1 MKTLD
6 EQQREWLDVAIR
18 NKGRFTSRKSIEKSF
33 QEYQRRRAKTA
44 TALEGMPN
52 NAPLRPV
59 VEQHLKDADDFAK
72 EGNFSKAYTSLS
84 KIKDQAKVV
93 SGPRLDQVAVA
104 SLTTAIDQIEQGLN
118 GIYAIA
124 DYTVSTF
131 NTVVQKALKIPAVGD
146 ASDLSKAIE
155 RREAITLL
163 EPVLTLEVNSCI
175 ANCTTA
181 ISRITQATPLQAIL
195 GVEQQ
200 ITTYE
205 QAGLGNAVAA
215 QKKRLAD
222 LRVNCEE
229 HGGRYHD
236 PNVLGKVQMDSNTAI
251 KNALINAKDFKG
263 FQVGRT
269 DKDKKKPPQVID
281 IPNDFL
287 KQAIVNL
294 RPLSPDEADY
304 LEYTEQRR
312 LVQAK
317 TTFALNGLTD
327 MVMSLETGLGP
338 LRPSP
343 EPEKFDA
350 DLVFDGALGNQ
361 QELPDDIPFSVAQD
375 LVAFVKSKMAGV
387 VKNLPSDSDGLIDLF
402 LMSKEDLAR
411 MANKAL
417 TGVDSPKGISQSH
430 DIMLKQVADEMRKAI
445 SENAP
450 NKVSGDK
457 SEMTIGNDKWKLVKT
472 LGAGAGGTA
481 MLYCKENDP
490 SETIVVKMPNPLN
503 EAGGPYMGDQYS
515 KLTDEEKKAAAVR
528 GREAMAQEMRTHH
541 RLSKD
546 NTGQDKSDNLLDMSG
561 AAIGPDGELF
571 MVMETAAGG
580 DMAGLG
586 LNMSVVQNLGIIP
599 PEARSALARDLIVQT
614 IKGMKALE
622 QRGLIHND
630 LKPENVLMGEDGT
643 LKIMDFGE
651 SRFGD
656 DDGKT
661 ENVITAEEGD
671 APFRVTPGY
680 DGDEQYKRGGKIDS
694 RSDIFAL
701 GVVAKLFSADEYSS
715 SDIKKDVTDKT
726 AMGKLIAA
734 ATSKNVDDRPSLDSL
749 LASSVLSANQEDY
762 TEDMVADLR
771 KAMVKFGMTMS
782 AAKTPLD
789 VGDIPPPKPWD
800 ERPPKPGEDPQL
812 SEKKAKMAEE
822 WEIKVQGEMRQI
834 LDRELN
840 RDTDQNDP
848 NLPSNKSYSLGE
860 LQVISK
866 AIGNEL
872 KNRRQRVNTA
882 SVESRDL
889 YKSQL
894 EAAEKAILWLQTKMK
909 EMTEATTLA
918 GQEEFDNLCKD
929 TNQKLTVP
937 GEGGGEMTVGEAVK
951 LRDERIL
958 QLKTLQQDFYQFA
971 NDHPEL
977 AAKELAETNI
987 KLNAMKDQLQ
997 FVNDAVFKILG
1008 PKGKFMV
1015 AQKELA
1021 EATIGFGA

>member
-1 MKTLD
+1 
-6 EQQREWLDVAIR
+6 
-18 NKGRFTSRKSIEKSF
+18 
-33 QEYQRRRAKTA
+33 
-44 TALEGMPN
+44 
-52 NAPLRPV
+52 
-59 VEQHLKDADDFAK
+59 
-72 EGNFSKAYTSLS
+72 
-84 KIKDQAKVV
+84 
-93 SGPRLDQVAVA
+93 
-104 SLTTAIDQIEQGLN
+104 
-118 GIYAIA
+118 
-124 DYTVSTF
+124 
-131 NTVVQKALKIPAVGD
+131 
-146 ASDLSKAIE
+146 
-155 RREAITLL
+155 
-163 EPVLTLEVNSCI
+163 
-175 ANCTTA
+175 
-181 ISRITQATPLQAIL
+181 
-195 GVEQQ
+195 
-200 ITTYE
+200 
-205 QAGLGNAVAA
+205 
-215 QKKRLAD
+215 
-222 LRVNCEE
+222 VNCEE
-229 HGGRYHD
+229 YGGRYHD
-236 PNVLGKVQMDSNTAI
+236 PNVLGKVQTDSNTAI

-287 KQAIVNL
+287 KQAIANL
-294 RPLSPDEADY
+294 RPLSPEEADY

-327 MVMSLETGLGP
+327 MAMSMDTGLGP

-350 DLVFDGALGNQ
+350 ELVFDGALGNK

-375 LVAFVKSKMAGV
+375 LVTFVKSKMAGV

-430 DIMLKQVADEMRKAI
+430 DIMLKQIADEMRKAI

-481 MLYCKENDP
+481 MLYCKEDNP
-490 SETIVVKMPNPLN
+490 SETIVVKMPNPIN
-503 EAGGPYMGDQYS
+503 EYGDPYMGDQYS
-515 KLTDEEKKAAAVR
+515 ELTDEEKKAAAIR
-528 GREAMAQEMRTHH
+528 GREAMAKEMRTHH

-546 NTGQDKSDNLLDMSG
+546 NKGQDKSDNLLDMSG

-630 LKPENVLMGEDGT
+630 LKPENILMSEDGT

-656 DDGKT
+656 DEGKT
-661 ENVITAEEGD
+661 DNVITAQEGD
-671 APFRVTPGY
+671 APFRVTPGF
-680 DGDEQYKRGGKIDS
+680 DGEEQYKRGGKIDS
-694 RSDIFAL
+694 RSDVFAL
-701 GVVAKLFSADEYSS
+701 GIVAKLFSKDEYSS

-734 ATSKNVDDRPSLDSL
+734 ATSKNVDDRPSLESL
-749 LASSVLSANQEDY
+749 LASSVLSANEEEY
-762 TEDMVADLR
+762 SGDMVADLR

-782 AAKTPLD
+782 AAKAPVD
-789 VGDIPPPKPWD
+789 MGEIPPPTPWN
-800 ERPPKPGEDPQL
+800 ERPSKPGEDPQL

-822 WEIKVQGEMRQI
+822 WDTKVLVEMRKM

-840 RDTDQNDP
+840 PDKDESNP
-848 NLPSNKSYSLGE
+848 NPPAKNYSLGD
-860 LQVISK
+860 LQSISK
-866 AIGNEL
+866 AIGNSL
-872 KNRRQRVNTA
+872 KDMQFRVRTA
-882 SVESRDL
+882 SVENRDL

-918 GQEEFDNLCKD
+918 GQEEFDILCED
-929 TNQKLTVP
+929 PNQKLTVP

-958 QLKTLQQDFYQFA
+958 QLQTLQQDFYQFA

-977 AAKELAETNI
+977 AAKELTATNI
-987 KLNAMKDQLQ
+987 KLIAMKDQLQ